1 MAARVLRTGASFA
14 LVVGTLFGFNG
25 SASGAAA
32 SRGVPLIARGGR
44 VSGVARPESRVAQ
57 YGGAAPSTICS
68 TPGATNYIANC
79 HGTGRAVNE
88 TWIATNGASY
98 VAGANDYNSYNG
110 QADFG
115 YYTSTDAKTWTDN
128 GPLDL
133 FAHDANHAAGDP
145 GLAIDAQGVVYYSGI
160 SFSYVDCNFGGLELA
175 RRDPGTG
182 LWSDYEIQPDSD
194 TAFQD
199 KPAIAID
206 NQHVFVSW
214 TLYGSCT
221 GVDVTSPIKVA
232 VFDDGP
238 ASKAPLRLLAVP
250 GSVYSQG
257 STMATDGRGGFWI
270 AWEEFSSPT
279 DLTGEIRLA
288 HWSIRNHWSTPQTIS
303 PIGFTD
309 IPSPLPGF
317 AFRDNSF
324 PSMAFAGGKP
334 TVIWPS
340 YETGA
345 GRIQVWQSGVVST
358 VSDSG
363 GNQFFPSISAD
374 SLGGYAI
381 SWSQTKASN
390 SSFDQYLSYGGVTKD
405 VITQTMVST
414 ASSFPNNDTFFGGAF
429 IGDYNG
435 ITAYGGAAHPIWT
448 DLRGPSYFQ
457 NAMVFAA

>member
-1 MAARVLRTGASFA
+1 MAARVFRTGASMA
-14 LVVGTLFGFNG
+14 LVVGALFGFSG
-25 SASGAAA
+25 SAQGAAA
-32 SRGVPLIARGGR
+32 SGGVPLIARGGH
-44 VSGVARPESRVAQ
+44 VSGVARPESRVAP
-57 YGGAAPSTICS
+57 YGSTAPSTVCS

-88 TWIATNGASY
+88 TWIATNGTTY

-110 QADFG
+110 QADWG
-115 YYTSTDAKTWTDN
+115 YYTSTDAKSWTDN
-128 GPLDL
+128 APLDL

-145 GLAIDAQGVVYYSGI
+145 GLAIDAAGVAYYSGI

-182 LWSDYEIQPDSD
+182 LWSNYEIRPNSD
-194 TAFQD
+194 AEFQD

-206 NQHVFVSW
+206 DRHVFVSW

-221 GVDVTSPIKVA
+221 GVGVTSPIKVA
-232 VFDDGP
+232 VFDTGS
-238 ASKAPLRLLAVP
+238 ASTPPIKVLSVP

-279 DLTGEIRLA
+279 DLTGEIHLA
-288 HWSIRNHWSTPQTIS
+288 HWSNLHNWSTPQTIS

-317 AFRDNSF
+317 SFRDNSF
-324 PSMAFAGGKP
+324 PAMALAGGRP
-334 TVIWPS
+334 TVVWSS

-345 GRIQVWQSGVVST
+345 GRIQVWRAGVVTT
-358 VSDSG
+358 VSNSG
-363 GNQFFPSISAD
+363 GDQFFPWISSD
-374 SLGGYAI
+374 SMGGYAI
-381 SWSQTKASN
+381 SWSQTKASD
-390 SSFDQYLSYGGVTKD
+390 SSFDQYLSSVGVTK
-405 VITQTMVST
+405 VST

-457 NAMVFAA
+457 NAMVYAA